1 MLEVSA
7 KIPPNT
13 VKDFERAFTEFHTV
27 LGNGMGTAIRR
38 GFSALCRSL
47 IAKTKVAPK
56 LVPQTSVT
64 SYAGS
69 GPHYLTPKGKRQKA
83 QHRYSILRR
92 EKSEDSW
99 AYAKAAKSAAQAR
112 KKYGKIKKAGLAKQS
127 WSVAR
132 ALIASRNGNVK
143 HGLARGGDV
152 RGYVREIVTG
162 PNQHVEALLE
172 NNLKY
177 ITEATPE
184 SVVEEAM
191 GAATRTIDGIVKD
204 ALEKAGGKI

>member
-13 VKDFERAFTEFHTV
+13 VKDFEHAFTRFHTV

-99 AYAKAAKSAAQAR
+99 AYAKAAKSAEQTR
-112 KKYGKIKKAGLAKQS
+112 RQYGKIKKPDLPNSRG
-127 WSVAR
+127 
-132 ALIASRNGNVK
+132 AL
-143 HGLARGGDV
+143 RG
-152 RGYVREIVTG
+152 
-162 PNQHVEALLE
+162 H
-172 NNLKY
+172 
-177 ITEATPE
+177 
-184 SVVEEAM
+184 
-191 GAATRTIDGIVKD
+191 
-204 ALEKAGGKI
+204 